1 MALPPRI
8 RWRDALDLKLR
19 TESQAPVISNYQL
32 AVELLHLIT
41 QEEYAGRALIH
52 PRRPIDRRMFYE
64 ARNNLIKRG
73 ALLIDRGLPSTILRF
88 PGSKRGDAG
97 ELMCAIDPFGYIG
110 YLSAMAFHGLT
121 NRLPKILFFIT
132 PEASLWRQMA
142 TEKMRRDLG
151 ALEDSF
157 IQAELPVLRNSKI
170 EKLDTVII
178 EEVRTKNPGGW
189 RVASEGAIRVTTLA
203 RTFLD
208 MLQRPDLSGGIRHV
222 IEVYEEHA
230 KPHLTSII
238 SEFNSGG
245 AKIDRVRAGY
255 ILEEYCGIRDSR
267 IDRWVADAA
276 RGGSRKLDAQAE
288 YSPNFSEKWC
298 LSINV

>member
-1 MALPPRI
+1 MASPPRI

-19 TESQAPVISNYQL
+19 TESQAPVISNYRI
-32 AVELLHLIT
+32 AVELLQLIT
-41 QEEYAGRALIH
+41 QEEYAGRRLIH
-52 PRRPIDRRMFYE
+52 PRRPVDRRMFYE
-64 ARNNLIKRG
+64 ARSNLVKRG
-73 ALLIDRGLPSTILRF
+73 ALLTDRGLPNTILRF
-88 PGSKRGDAG
+88 PGTKGSDAG
-97 ELMCAIDPFGYIG
+97 EQMCAIDPFGYIG

-132 PEASLWRQMA
+132 PEASLWGQMA
-142 TEKMRRDLG
+142 AEKMKRDLG
-151 ALEDSF
+151 LLEDAF
-157 IQAELPVLRNSKI
+157 IQAELPVLRHSKI
-170 EKLDTVII
+170 DKLETATV
-178 EEVRTKNPGGW
+178 EEIRTKNPGGW
-189 RVASEGAIRVTTLA
+189 RVASGGAIRVTTLA

-222 IEVYEEHA
+222 IEVFEENA

-238 SEFNSGG
+238 SELNSSG

-267 IDRWVADAA
+267 IDNWVVDAA

-288 YSPNFSEKWC
+288 YSPKFSEKWC